1 MANPHGVSRTLLTLV
16 VTFAV
21 LAACAVDSPSATPPT
36 AQDATALAEPEP
48 TDEGGARV
56 AQTEEADRTI
66 GPFRRWR
73 AMEHLR
79 ALADDIGVRVRATTG
94 ERRGA
99 AYIAREFQSLG
110 YKVFVQKFS
119 VDGGTSRNVIATWP
133 KAQRYPI
140 ILGAHMDTVPTSP
153 GANDNASGV
162 SVLLEMARLV
172 RGTVQGQ
179 LVKFIAFGSE
189 EFGQDGTHHVGSQV
203 YVDRLGPKGRKR
215 LAGMISVDMIADG
228 RPLIVGSFGIGPRIL
243 GRILYRRLEKT
254 NIAVTYQT
262 LCDCSD
268 NGPFEHAGLPGA
280 FMYSGREENY
290 HDDSDTV
297 PNMVPADLE
306 RTGKAVRAF
315 VESINRSLLRRLRE
329 H

>member
-1 MANPHGVSRTLLTLV
+1 MAGRLATTRALASLLCV
-16 VTFAV
+16 ACV
-21 LAACAVDSPSATPPT
+21 LSACASDAAVPVSPSTETVYAE
-36 AQDATALAEPEP
+36 DAAEA
-48 TDEGGARV
+48 GRSV
-56 AQTEEADRTI
+56 AQPFEPDRTI

-73 AMEHLR
+73 AMAHIR
-79 ALADDIGVRVRATTG
+79 KLAGDIGVRVRATEG
-94 ERRGA
+94 ERKGA
-99 AYIAREFQSLG
+99 AYIAREFRSLG
-110 YKVFVQKFS
+110 YEVFVQKFS

-133 KAQRYPI
+133 GAQRYPI
-140 ILGAHMDTVPTSP
+140 ILGGHMDSVPTSP

-162 SVLLEMARLV
+162 SVLLEIARLV

-179 LVKFIAFGSE
+179 LLKFIAFGSE
-189 EFGQDGTHHVGSQV
+189 EFGSDGTHHVGSQV
-203 YVDRLGPKGRKR
+203 YVDRLGSRGKKR
-215 LAGMISVDMIADG
+215 LAGMISIDMIADG

-254 NIAVTYQT
+254 NIAVSYQT

-280 FMYSGREENY
+280 FMYSGKDSNY

-297 PNMVPADLE
+297 PNMEPADLE

-315 VESINRSLLRRLRE
+315 VEGINRSLLRRLRRA
-329 H
+329 

>member
-1 MANPHGVSRTLLTLV
+1 MTTGQA
-16 VTFAV
+16 
-21 LAACAVDSPSATPPT
+21 
-36 AQDATALAEPEP
+36 DA
-48 TDEGGARV
+48 
-56 AQTEEADRTI
+56 AQTEDEDRSI
-66 GPFRRWR
+66 GAFRKWR

-79 ALADDIGVRVRATTG
+79 ALAGDIGVRLRATTG

-99 AYIAREFQSLG
+99 GYIARELESLG
-110 YKVFVQKFS
+110 YKVFVQKFA

-133 KAQRYPI
+133 GAQRYPI
-140 ILGAHMDTVPTSP
+140 ILGGHMDTAPASP
-153 GANDNASGV
+153 GANDNASGI

-189 EFGQDGTHHVGSQV
+189 EFGRGEVHHVGSQV
-203 YVDRLGPKGRKR
+203 YVDRLGAKGRRR

-243 GRILYRRLEKT
+243 GRILYRRLQKT

-280 FMYSGREENY
+280 FMYSGRESNY
-290 HDDSDTV
+290 HDDSDT
-297 PNMVPADLE
+297 PANLVPADLE

-315 VESINRSLLRRLRE
+315 VESINRSLLRRLRK